1 MDRPLK
7 IGTLSYA
14 MLFQTIGGLQI
25 QVLETIEAMRRA
37 GHDMRLIDP
46 ARERFVDFDLLHVF
60 SVAAGNHTIVGQ
72 ASWLDVP
79 VVLSPLVS
87 RWTPSLA
94 RRARLLDRLAGRLTG
109 WELTTNYRWMHSG
122 LHTADH
128 CVALGERERQMI
140 LDAFDVPP
148 SRVSVVPNGI
158 PARFFQPDPEAAL
171 ARFGLEPGF
180 VLCVASVDSHK
191 NQLGLARALEGSGR
205 PLVLVGECMPANQA
219 LLKEVL
225 AVPGTR
231 HLGSLPHDDPIL
243 PGLMAAASVMCLTS
257 WSEVMPLAVLEAM
270 AAGTPAVLTRH
281 HGMDVGTMRGVL
293 REVDPRSSREIAEA
307 VAALAGSPPS
317 AAQCRAAVAH
327 LSWDA
332 VAGKL
337 CDVYATV
344 VAGKGARRG
353 GARGG

>member
-7 IGTLSYA
+7 IGTLSYP

-25 QVLETIEAMRRA
+25 QVLETIEAVRRA

-60 SVAAGNHTIVGQ
+60 SVTAGNHTIVGQ

-109 WELTTNYRWMHSG
+109 WELTTNYRWMHIG
-122 LHTADH
+122 LNTADH

-140 LDAFDVPP
+140 VQAFDVPP
-148 SRVSVVPNGI
+148 ARVSVVPNGI
-158 PARFFQPDPEAAL
+158 PARFFQPDPAAAL
-171 ARFGLEPGF
+171 AHFGLEPGY
-180 VLCVASVDSHK
+180 VLCVATVNDHK
-191 NQLGLARALEGSGR
+191 NQLGLARALAGSGR
-205 PLVLVGECMPANQA
+205 PLVLAGECMPANQE

-231 HLGSLPHDDPIL
+231 YLGSLAHDDPLL
-243 PGLMAAASVMCLTS
+243 PGLYAGASATCLAS
-257 WSEVMPLAVLEAM
+257 FSEVMPLVVLESM
-270 AAGTPAVLTRH
+270 AAGTPAVVTRH

-293 REVDPRSSREIAEA
+293 REVDPRSPREIAEA
-307 VAALAGSPPS
+307 VAALTASPPS
-317 AAQCRAAVAH
+317 AEQCRAAVAH
-327 LSWDA
+327 LSWDT
-332 VAGKL
+332 VAAQL

-344 VAGKGARRG
+344 LAGKGGRRR
-353 GARGG
+353 A